1 MEEGRVKDGGR
12 EEGRK
17 EGGRRREEEGGR
29 RREKGWNVFS
39 NLDVWLCKVVN
50 CARHPKVDPPK
61 VL

>member
-1 MEEGRVKDGGR
+1 MEGGRVKEGGR
-12 EEGRK
+12 EEGGRR
-17 EGGRRREEEGGR
+17 EEGGGRRREGR
-29 RREKGWNVFS
+29 GREKGWNVLS